1 VSPAAL
7 AEARSVLFAEVPHF
21 YVAVERMDDPG
32 LAERP
37 LIVGGDPRKG
47 GRVQSASAEAA
58 ADGVVAG
65 MAILEALECCPRARA
80 VRTHM
85 RRYREVA
92 AQLRSCLREGV
103 EQLEPAGL
111 EGAYLVATERVGRGT
126 ATGAAGVGRGG
137 ALSPSSPE
145 LLAAALQR
153 SVGERL
159 GLPLRIGIASV
170 KFLAKLA
177 AEEAGEAGLVHV
189 LPGQELRFLGPLA
202 VARLPGVGPKTEAT
216 LRELGVE
223 QVSQILALEPELLE
237 EHLGNHGLRIR
248 DYARGID
255 DSRVRA
261 VRHPQ
266 SLGQEHTFD
275 AAQLDIQAMED
286 CLGRLARAAEA
297 ALGRQGL
304 LALRV
309 AVKVRYANQERAT
322 RSRTLA
328 QPVGGA
334 VEIAAV
340 ASRLLQRT
348 HAGVRPIRSLGLTL
362 SQLTPRGEQ
371 GPQLELFAGD

>member
-1 VSPAAL
+1 VSPAA
-7 AEARSVLFAEVPHF
+7 AAQVRSVFFAEVPHF
-21 YVAVERMDDPG
+21 YAAVERMDDPG

-37 LIVGGDPRKG
+37 VIVGGDPRKG
-47 GRVQSASAEAA
+47 GRVQSASADAA
-58 ADGVVAG
+58 AAGVEVG
-65 MAILEALECCPRARA
+65 MSILEALERCPRARA

-85 RRYREVA
+85 KRYREVA
-92 AQLRSCLREGV
+92 EQLRSCLREGV

-111 EGAYLVATERVGRGT
+111 EGAYLDATALIGRRAAREDSRAGGAGAGST
-126 ATGAAGVGRGG
+126 ISPEALGAAI
-137 ALSPSSPE
+137 
-145 LLAAALQR
+145 QR
-153 SVGERL
+153 RVREQL
-159 GLPLRIGIASV
+159 GLPLRVGIASV
-170 KFLAKLA
+170 KFLARLA
-177 AEEAGEAGLVHV
+177 AEEAGDSGLVHV

-223 QVSQILALEPELLE
+223 QVSQILSLEPELLE
-237 EHLGNHGLRIR
+237 ERLGNHGLGIR
-248 DYARGID
+248 DYARGVD

-275 AAQLDIQAMED
+275 AAQLDTQVMED
-286 CLGRLARAAEA
+286 CLGRLARGAES
-297 ALGRQGL
+297 ALARQGL

-309 AVKVRYANQERAT
+309 AVKVRYADQEVAT
-322 RSRTLA
+322 RSRKLA

-334 VEIAAV
+334 AEIAAA
-340 ASRLLQRT
+340 ASRLLRRT

-362 SQLTPRGEQ
+362 SRLAPRGEQ